1 MTRKMDSGTLMMEWM
16 LKIRSQGEVCS
27 LQAIFKFVSPILPLY
42 LYKNNIGASS
52 ANGNRE
58 LLLGLIVSCKV
69 IVSSFDFGQFDLDFL
84 QRW

>member
-1 MTRKMDSGTLMMEWM
+1 MDSGTLMMEWM

-27 LQAIFKFVSPILPLY
+27 LQAIFKIVSPILPLY

>member
-1 MTRKMDSGTLMMEWM
+1 MMEWM
-16 LKIRSQGEVCS
+16 LKIHSQGKVCS
-27 LQAIFKFVSPILPLY
+27 LQAVFKIISPVLSLY
-42 LYKNNIGASS
+42 FYKNNIGTSS

-69 IVSSFDFGQFDLDFL
+69 MVSGFDFGQFDLDFL

>member
-1 MTRKMDSGTLMMEWM
+1 MTKKTDSGTLMMEWM
-16 LKIRSQGEVCS
+16 LKIHSQGKVCS
-27 LQAIFKFVSPILPLY
+27 LQAVFKIISPVLSLY
-42 LYKNNIGASS
+42 FYKNNIGASS

-69 IVSSFDFGQFDLDFL
+69 MVSGFDFGQFDLDFL